1 MTPDEAQV
9 SAVHGPGT
17 ELAPYAERPLE
28 QYQPG
33 LAMSPQQAKALDD
46 QVRACTRAVLREGT
60 DYGVIPG
67 TGDTRKV
74 LLKPGAEKLL
84 QWFGFGFDCRCLE
97 VERDD
102 KGSKQGVTYRCTITK
117 RIGDPLHGLLVDV
130 ATCEG
135 YAGYD
140 EPKFWQSAEEAQRK
154 AEAKERMW
162 AKKDRRV
169 ASPEKWKHLG
179 EYRAPW
185 NTVIKMAQKR
195 AIVGATI
202 DATAAAGLFSADEP
216 PDTTP
221 VPADGAPSWYE
232 QALETALTF
241 TDKGN
246 GQELWRETAAA
257 AREGLCTPAQATH
270 VQNRIV
276 QRIKLLQRATPLDL
290 DDADGEEHG
299 EVFGAEVADDHTNGE
314 EGHQAPVTAARIGG
328 GPPPAD
334 VSAAV
339 SPGGGDG
346 PAAPP
351 TAPGEPGGR
360 DPAGGGAE
368 KQRSDPA
375 ASPADQVQQR
385 RINALFRQ
393 MEWTDRDDRLR
404 ATSALAGREIT
415 TLADL
420 TAAEASPLIETLARI
435 SRQPDPAIALTTA
448 VAQARSSRAPGEE
461 PAGG

>member
-1 MTPDEAQV
+1 MTTNEAQV
-9 SAVHGPGT
+9 SAVHAPGT
-17 ELAPYAERPLE
+17 ELAPYAERPVE

-117 RIGDPLHGLLVDV
+117 RIGDPQRGLLVDV

-169 ASPEKWKHLG
+169 ANPEKWKHLG

-202 DATAAAGLFSADEP
+202 DATAAAGLFSADELE
-216 PDTTP
+216 DTP

-241 TDKGN
+241 TDRVN
-246 GQELWRETAAA
+246 GQELWRETAVA

-270 VQNRIV
+270 LQNRIE
-276 QRIKLLQRATPLDL
+276 QRIRLLQRATPLDL
-290 DDADGEEHG
+290 
-299 EVFGAEVADDHTNGE
+299 DHTNGE
-314 EGHQAPVTAARIGG
+314 EGHQAPGTAARIGG
-328 GPPPAD
+328 GPPPPVPAGT
-334 VSAAV
+334 VH
-339 SPGGGDG
+339 PGGN
-346 PAAPP
+346 PAAG
-351 TAPGEPGGR
+351 APGGR
-360 DPAGGGAE
+360 AGPVTPPAPCGTGDGDPAGGGTADPGPG
-368 KQRSDPA
+368 DPA
-375 ASPADQVQQR
+375 ASSLDQVQQR

-393 MEWTDRDDRLR
+393 MEWTDREDRLR
-404 ATSALAGREIT
+404 AASALAGREIT
-415 TLADL
+415 ALTDL

-435 SRQPDPAIALTTA
+435 SRQPDVGSPGTELEFAL
-448 VAQARSSRAPGEE
+448 
-461 PAGG
+461 